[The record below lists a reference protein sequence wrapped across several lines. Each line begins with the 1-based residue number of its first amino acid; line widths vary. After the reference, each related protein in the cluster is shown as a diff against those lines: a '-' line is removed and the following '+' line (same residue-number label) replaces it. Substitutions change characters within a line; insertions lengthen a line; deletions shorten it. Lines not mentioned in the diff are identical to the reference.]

1 MATPPSVTT
10 WLGLLRAGDPA
21 AARPLWER
29 YYADLVRLAH
39 DHLAARV
46 RRAADAEDVA
56 LSAFAS
62 FCRGAAAGRFPQLND
77 RHDLWR
83 LLFTLTLRHAA
94 DHARREGRQRRGG
107 GRSVDAADLLDLA
120 DADLDR
126 LPGDAPDPAWAA
138 AVADEVRL
146 LLEGLPGDDLRQL
159 AQLRLEGH
167 TLPEIAVRLGCS
179 LRSIERKWTLVRQ
192 FCLEQRRGPAGR
204 GA

>member
-1 MATPPSVTT
+1 MPSPSSVTT

-21 AARPLWER
+21 AAQPLWER

-39 DHLAARV
+39 AHLAARV
-46 RRAADAEDVA
+46 RRTADAEDVA

-83 LLFTLTLRHAA
+83 ILFTLTIRHAA

-107 GRSVDAADLLDLA
+107 NQAIDPTDLLGFPE
-120 DADLDR
+120 ADLDL
-126 LPGDAPDPAWAA
+126 LPGAAPDPAWAA
-138 AVADEVRL
+138 AVADEVRAL
-146 LLEGLPGDDLRQL
+146 LAGLPGDDLRQV

-167 TLPEIAVRLGCS
+167 TLPEIAQQLGRS
-179 LRSIERKWTLVRQ
+179 LRSIERKWTLIRQ
-192 FCLEQRRGPAGR
+192 FCLERRQEGER